1 MRKSLIAGAALFG
14 LVLSAGL
21 VRAEEKEY
29 KGVLID
35 QKCGAK
41 QMSKDDP
48 EKAAAGHPK
57 SSNLK
62 CADSGFAVISGKEM
76 HKFDDASA
84 DKAKEFLEKHD
95 STKVVVKGEEKDG
108 KLAVSSIEEQK
119 AEK

>member
-1 MRKSLIAGAALFG
+1 MRKSSLLAGAALFG

-48 EKAAAGHPK
+48 EKSAAGHPK
-57 SSNLK
+57 SCNLK

-76 HKFDDASA
+76 HKLDDASA
-84 DKAKEFLEKHD
+84 TKAKEYLEKHD
-95 STKVVVKGEEKDG
+95 STKVVVKAEEKDG

-119 AEK
+119 